1 MFLLLCVCA
10 FYYKVRTELVRNLE
24 DRKFLMAVHKV
35 AVNGKTVCMSGD
47 FRGVIVFFVIL
58 VVGRTPV
65 EGAATSLNCAVN
77 SQLNSQ
83 QHFYYDSCRPKLS
96 SSNSRLGNVVGC
108 ELVLIKKTE
117 LIMSCV
123 RFSPSFPPSLLN

>member
-1 MFLLLCVCA
+1 M
-10 FYYKVRTELVRNLE
+10 RTELVRNLE

-77 SQLNSQ
+77 PQLNSRE
-83 QHFYYDSCRPKLS
+83 HFYYDSCRPKLS
-96 SSNSRLGNVVGC
+96 TAESRLGNVGGASWLIQACKEHCVI
-108 ELVLIKKTE
+108 VLYNT
-117 LIMSCV
+117 
-123 RFSPSFPPSLLN
+123 